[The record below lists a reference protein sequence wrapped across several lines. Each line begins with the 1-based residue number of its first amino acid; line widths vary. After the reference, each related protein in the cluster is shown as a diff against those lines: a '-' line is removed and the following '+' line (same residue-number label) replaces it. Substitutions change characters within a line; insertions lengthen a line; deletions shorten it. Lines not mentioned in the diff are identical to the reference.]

1 MATEKLKAMDVV
13 VEEVG
18 QPLSDLSMGSG
29 LYEVPIR
36 LNRRPTAQE
45 ERLLLQA
52 WNRPR
57 STMHRP
63 GAAKV
68 YADRFVINATIEEVR
83 DYHAETLKE
92 VIERVNQLLELLAE
106 KEATQRKAQTEE
118 AEKHRAH
125 VEEVAKD
132 IHFE

>member
-1 MATEKLKAMDVV
+1 MARDKLKAMDVV

-18 QPLSDLSMGSG
+18 QPLSDLSKGSG

-36 LNRRPTAQE
+36 LNRRPTEQE

-52 WNRPR
+52 WNRPGSR
-57 STMHRP
+57 MHRP

-92 VIERVNQLLELLAE
+92 VIERVNQLLDLLAE
-106 KEATQRKAQTEE
+106 KEARQREAQTEE
-118 AEKHRAH
+118 ADKHRAH
-125 VEEVAKD
+125 VEEVAKEID
-132 IHFE
+132 FE